1 MNILKTSEIKAN
13 PEILRGFPRL
23 AGWYKFWAKRK
34 VVELW
39 LNDFPE
45 LLEKLTK
52 KEFFGETY
60 YYVYVGIT
68 RNESVENR
76 LNWHINQQNTYQ
88 HIIVG
93 TLSTLRKSVAALM
106 YHQGRAPY
114 SQKATEEVMG
124 NMVVE
129 FEPFFEIR
137 DAAGVAKVEEIERNE
152 MANNVL
158 ILNIKGNHSKGCAE
172 FKKFLKQARQRQ
184 NHSWNVS
191 TARDY
196 AGSWGHFIPD
206 ED

>member
-1 MNILKTSEIKAN
+1 MNVLKASEVKAN
-13 PEILRGFPRL
+13 NKILRNFPCL
-23 AGWYKFWAKRK
+23 AGWYKFWAKRG

-39 LNDFPE
+39 LKDFPE

-68 RNESVENR
+68 RNESVADR

-93 TLSTLRKSVAALM
+93 TLSTLRQSIAALM
-106 YHQGRAPY
+106 YLQGRAPY
-114 SQKATEEVMG
+114 SNKATEEVMSD
-124 NMVVE
+124 MVVE
-129 FEPFFEIR
+129 FEPLFEIR
-137 DAAGVAKVEEIERNE
+137 DAEGVAKVEEVERNE

-158 ILNIKGNHSKGCAE
+158 ILNIKGNRSKECVK
-172 FKKFLKQARQRQ
+172 FKKFLTQARQRQ
-184 NHSWNVS
+184 KHFWNVS
-191 TARDY
+191 TAREY
-196 AGSWGHFIPD
+196 AGNWGHFIPE

>member
-1 MNILKTSEIKAN
+1 MNVLKTSEVKAN
-13 PEILRGFPRL
+13 NKILRNFPRL

-39 LNDFPE
+39 LKDFPE

-68 RNESVENR
+68 QNESVADR
-76 LNWHINQQNTYQ
+76 LNWHINQPNTFQ

-93 TLSTLRKSVAALM
+93 TLSTLRQSVAALM
-106 YHQGRAPY
+106 YLQGRAPF
-114 SQKATEEVMG
+114 SNKATEEVMG
-124 NMVVE
+124 DMVVE

-137 DAAGVAKVEEIERNE
+137 NTANVAKVEEIERNE

-158 ILNIKGNHSKGCAE
+158 ILNIKGNYSKECAE
-172 FKKFLKQARQRQ
+172 FKKFLKCARKRQ

-196 AGSWGHFIPD
+196 AGCSGHFIPY

>member
-1 MNILKTSEIKAN
+1 MEGLKMNILKTSEIKAN
-13 PEILRGFPRL
+13 PKILRNFPRL

-45 LLEKLTK
+45 ILEKLTK

-68 RNESVENR
+68 RNESVADR

-93 TLSTLRKSVAALM
+93 TLSTLRVSVAALM

-124 NMVVE
+124 DMVVE

-172 FKKFLKQARQRQ
+172 FKKSLKQARQRQ
-184 NHSWNVS
+184 NHSWNVT

-196 AGSWGHFIPD
+196 AGS
-206 ED
+206 